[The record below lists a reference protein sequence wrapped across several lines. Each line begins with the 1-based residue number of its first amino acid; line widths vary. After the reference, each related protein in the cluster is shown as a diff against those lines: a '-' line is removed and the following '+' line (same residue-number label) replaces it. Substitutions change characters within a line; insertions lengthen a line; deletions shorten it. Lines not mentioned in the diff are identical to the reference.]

1 MKITQAER
9 IEVNRRCWEQEMTPV
24 CMDQFPAWELVP
36 IYSFIEPV
44 NWAERWEEAGGP
56 RFHPTRLIA
65 LKSDPVWAVL
75 GSKEC
80 FGDALG
86 NPFPPFAEGSAWGW
100 RQVPREECT
109 ALKITL
115 PIDPSFLQSVPK
127 AAVPL
132 SQMKADR
139 DSLLAAAAALRR
151 QASEREAQREAKPEK
166 QQEML

>member
-9 IEVNRRCWEQEMTPV
+9 IEVNRQCWKGEITPA

-36 IYSFIEPV
+36 IYPFPERV
-44 NWAERWEEAGGP
+44 NWCERWDAAGGP

-75 GSKEC
+75 GNKDC
-80 FGDALG
+80 FADALG
-86 NPFPPFAEGSAWGW
+86 NPFPPFADGSGWGW
-100 RQVPREECT
+100 RQMTRDECL

-115 PIDPSFLQSVPK
+115 PIDRTFLDNVPTSN
-127 AAVPL
+127 VPI

-139 DSLLAAAAALRR
+139 DELLAAAALRR
-151 QASEREAQREAKPEK
+151 RAVEREPKEQ
-166 QQEML
+166 